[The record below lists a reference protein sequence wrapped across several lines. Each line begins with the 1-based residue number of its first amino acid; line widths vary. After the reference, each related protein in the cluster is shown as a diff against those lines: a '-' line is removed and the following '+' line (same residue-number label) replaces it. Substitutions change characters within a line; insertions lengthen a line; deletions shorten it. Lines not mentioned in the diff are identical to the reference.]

1 VDSPRREVGDVDPTV
16 RDLVRLMQRRA
27 FEVTAGWN
35 DIDERKLGPAALDRL
50 AEIRVPPWFW
60 WARSISRRST
70 RRPGAW
76 PTELLT
82 HASSTGHTPPS
93 CHRWNVPTTS
103 SPYSVPGWPCPSRRA
118 TETDDMQ
125 QHGCSHGAFTRN
137 SADCL
142 KRGSPSAHGCRCR
155 GAGRGSAC
163 GPARAIDAGLPDS
176 IRALRQQ
183 DEADAGDA
191 LS

>member
-1 VDSPRREVGDVDPTV
+1 
-16 RDLVRLMQRRA
+16 MQRRA
-27 FEVTAGWN
+27 FEVTAGWD

-60 WARSISRRST
+60 WARSISRRSTRRST

-103 SPYSVPGWPCPSRRA
+103 SPYSVVGWPCPNRHA

-125 QHGCSHGAFTRN
+125 KHGLVTEHSPTH
-137 SADCL
+137 SVDCL
-142 KRGSPSAHGCRCR
+142 KEVLSSP
-155 GAGRGSAC
+155 
-163 GPARAIDAGLPDS
+163 L
-176 IRALRQQ
+176 RALKRR
-183 DEADAGDA
+183 
-191 LS
+191 